1 MSHTSCILYLVQFL
15 LRYVLACENSHLSSL
30 LTNRDIS
37 LGGTS
42 AVSDRNTILIMESM
56 LNIINAVLKRVPSIN
71 LFNFMFL
78 LVNHGKLFFKTQI
91 VLVKKIYSIKIDC
104 FVVDLLHL
112 HLTFVTVCLLY
123 SVHKQ

>member
-1 MSHTSCILYLVQFL
+1 MSHTLCILYLVQFL
-15 LRYVLACENSHLSSL
+15 LLYVLACENSHLSSL

-37 LGGTS
+37 LGGKS

-56 LNIINAVLKRVPSIN
+56 LNIINAVVKGVPGIN